1 MANPAAIAGRPE
13 SSRPSATPH
22 SPGLSEPEAA
32 FDDLYVRHAR
42 GLVRQVEVL
51 TGRPKLAGRAV
62 GRAFDLAWQSWP
74 EVARDAD
81 PVGWVRAVAHGW
93 ALGPWQRWLPGNRE
107 GIRPPESALEAAL
120 LDIPPEHRRAVL
132 LHDGLGLGLAAAAA
146 ESESSTAATAGRI
159 ASAREA
165 LAEAVPET
173 AGDVAGT
180 LTALLADAARDIAP
194 PSAAAGVREAS
205 ERGVRQRTVGAVAM
219 TALIAAAT
227 VITLLV
233 APVRG
238 AEPPRHDPGPSTD
251 APGAPGVSLPVPL
264 PEGAPGP
271 LGPRPEHLRT
281 TTRSIP
287 VAQTVRSTARPKA
300 QPRRAAK
307 PRAAAGHAGTP
318 TIRHR
323 VVKWRG
329 PAPRSGD

>member
-1 MANPAAIAGRPE
+1 
-13 SSRPSATPH
+13 
-22 SPGLSEPEAA
+22 
-32 FDDLYVRHAR
+32 VR
-42 GLVRQVEVL
+42 
-51 TGRPKLAGRAV
+51 
-62 GRAFDLAWQSWP
+62 RAFDLAWQSWP

-93 ALGPWQRWLPGNRE
+93 ALGPWQRWVPGNRE

-120 LDIPPEHRRAVL
+120 LDIAPEYRRAVL
-132 LHDGLGLGLAAAAA
+132 LHDGLGLGLVAVAA

-159 ASAREA
+159 TSAREA
-165 LAEAVPET
+165 LAQAVPET
-173 AGDVAGT
+173 AGDVAGP

-238 AEPPRHDPGPSTD
+238 AEPPRQNPGPGAD

-264 PEGAPGP
+264 PEGARGP

-281 TTRSIP
+281 ATRSIP
-287 VAQTVRSTARPKA
+287 VAKTVRTTGKATVRSTSRPKA
-300 QPRRAAK
+300 RPRT
-307 PRAAAGHAGTP
+307 AAAPAAGPAATP
-318 TIRHR
+318 TVRHR
-323 VVKWRG
+323 AVKRRG
-329 PAPRSGD
+329 PVPLSGNGPTR